1 MLPVPSAIDWQMNQY
16 KESIHTPASAS
27 AMLINQLMANQ
38 EVDSGILLLM
48 RKCIVKQM
56 RSQDAV
62 LMIMELLSISMI
74 QLFSR
79 NFMLPQLN
87 GNLVMK

>member
-1 MLPVPSAIDWQMNQY
+1 
-16 KESIHTPASAS
+16 
-27 AMLINQLMANQ
+27 
-38 EVDSGILLLM
+38 
-48 RKCIVKQM
+48 
-56 RSQDAV
+56 
-62 LMIMELLSISMI
+62 MIMELLSISMI